1 MPNYSVIYHGTLF
14 LGETLQ
20 QTAGLSLSQRF
31 ECKIAVDSSHDITG
45 VLSEGLVGSF
55 SYWAQSIDVLLL
67 ENSLCYVHGRF
78 IDRNPSALTRADR
91 NTSDTSSWEIS
102 PFLTYA

>member
-14 LGETLQ
+14 LGESLK
-20 QTAGLSLSQRF
+20 QTTGLSLSQQF

-45 VLSEGLVGSF
+45 VLPEGLVGSF
-55 SYWAQSIDVLLL
+55 SYWAPSVDALLL

-78 IDRNPSALTRADR
+78 IDRKTSDR
-91 NTSDTSSWEIS
+91 NTSGASSWEIS
-102 PFLTYA
+102 PFLTFA